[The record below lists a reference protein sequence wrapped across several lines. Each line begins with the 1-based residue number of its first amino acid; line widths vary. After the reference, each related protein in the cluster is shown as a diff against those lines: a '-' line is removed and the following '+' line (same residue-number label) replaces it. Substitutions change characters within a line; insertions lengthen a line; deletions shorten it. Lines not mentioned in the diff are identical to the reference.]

1 MLEKILIRKGAEAN
15 LYKSEYLGKEALIKE
30 RIPKNYRNAELD
42 SGIRKK
48 RAREEAQLLHNAKA
62 LGVRT
67 PLIYKIERESG
78 TIIME
83 FVSGKRMKDALN
95 EKNLNL
101 CKLLGNKIGILH
113 ANGIVHGDLTTSNI
127 IIHNGAPVFIDFGL
141 GFYSRKIEDFA
152 VDLLNFKK
160 TYNATHFNLP
170 KGWRL
175 ILRGYAEESGARA
188 RQVIKQIAEIEARA
202 RYL

>member
-1 MLEKILIRKGAEAN
+1 MHEKILLRQGAEAN
-15 LYKSEYLGKEALIKE
+15 LYKSQYLGKEALIKE

-42 SGIRKK
+42 SGIRRK
-48 RAREEAQLLHNAKA
+48 RTKEEAQLLHNAKA

-78 TIIME
+78 AIVME
-83 FVSGKRMKDALN
+83 FISGKRMKDALN
-95 EKNLNL
+95 GKNLNL
-101 CKLLGNKIGILH
+101 CRLLGNKIGILH
-113 ANGIVHGDLTTSNI
+113 SNGIVHGDLTTSNI
-127 IIHNGAPVFIDFGL
+127 IIHNNAPVFIDFGL

-152 VDLLNFKK
+152 ADLLNFKK

-170 KGWRL
+170 GGWEL
-175 ILRGYAEESGARA
+175 LLQGYMKTSGARA
-188 RQVIKQIAEIEARA
+188 KQVIKQVAEIEGRA

>member
-1 MLEKILIRKGAEAN
+1 MHEKILIRKGAEAN
-15 LYKSEYLGKEALIKE
+15 LYKSEYLGREALIKE
-30 RIPKNYRNAELD
+30 RIPKNYRDAGLD
-42 SGIRKK
+42 SGIRKRRTK
-48 RAREEAQLLHNAKA
+48 EEAQLLHDAKA

-67 PLIYKIERESG
+67 PVIYKIEREGSA
-78 TIIME
+78 IIME
-83 FVSGKRMKDALN
+83 FVPGKRMKDALN

-101 CKLLGNKIGILH
+101 CKLLGNKIGVLH

-141 GFYSRKIEDFA
+141 GIHSRKIEDFA

-160 TYNATHFNLP
+160 TYNATHYKLG
-170 KGWRL
+170 KGWNL
-175 ILRGYAEESGARA
+175 IVKGYIEERGNVGKEIVERIPKIEERG
-188 RQVIKQIAEIEARA
+188 

>member
-1 MLEKILIRKGAEAN
+1 MNEKILIRQGAEAN
-15 LYKSEYLGKEALIKE
+15 LYKSEYLGKDALIKE
-30 RIPKNYRNAELD
+30 RIPKSYRNAELD
-42 SGIRKK
+42 SEIRKK
-48 RAREEAQLLHNAKA
+48 RTKEEAQLLHNAKM

-67 PLIYKIERESG
+67 PLIYEIEREGSA
-78 TIIME
+78 IIME
-83 FVSGKRMKDALN
+83 FIEGKRMKDALN
-95 EKNLNL
+95 GKNLNL

-127 IIHNGAPVFIDFGL
+127 IIHNGAPTFIDFGL

-170 KGWRL
+170 GGWEL
-175 ILRGYAEESGARA
+175 LLRGYMKESGARA
-188 RQVIKQIAEIEARA
+188 KQVIKQVAEIEARA

>member
-1 MLEKILIRKGAEAN
+1 MNERILLRKGAEAD

-30 RIPKNYRNAELD
+30 RIPKNYRNSELD
-42 SGIRKK
+42 AEIRKK
-48 RAREEAQLLHNAKA
+48 RTKEEAQLLHNAKM

-67 PLIYKIERESG
+67 PLIYKIKRDGSA
-78 TIIME
+78 IIME
-83 FVSGKRMKDALN
+83 FIEGERMKDALN
-95 EKNLNL
+95 GKNLNL

-113 ANGIVHGDLTTSNI
+113 SNGIVHGDLTTSNI
-127 IIHNGAPVFIDFGL
+127 IIHNNAPIFIDFGL

-170 KGWRL
+170 KGWEL
-175 ILRGYAEESGARA
+175 LLQGYMKTSGARA
-188 RQVIKQIAEIEARA
+188 KQVIGQIGKIESRA

>member
-1 MLEKILIRKGAEAN
+1 MHEKILLRQGAEAN

-48 RAREEAQLLHNAKA
+48 RMREEAQLLHNAKA

-95 EKNLNL
+95 GKNLGL

-160 TYNATHFNLP
+160 TYNATHYKLG
-170 KGWRL
+170 KGWNL
-175 ILRGYAEESGARA
+175 IVKGYIEGRGNSGEKVVERIPKIEERG
-188 RQVIKQIAEIEARA
+188 

>member
-1 MLEKILIRKGAEAN
+1 MNEKILLRKGAEAN

-42 SGIRKK
+42 FGIRKRRTK
-48 RAREEAQLLHNAKA
+48 EEAQLLHNAKA

-67 PLIYKIERESG
+67 PLIYKIEREGSA
-78 TIIME
+78 IIME
-83 FVSGKRMKDALN
+83 FISGKRMKDALN
-95 EKNLNL
+95 GNNLNL

-127 IIHNGAPVFIDFGL
+127 IIHNGAPTFIDFGL
-141 GFYSRKIEDFA
+141 GYYSRKSEDFA

-160 TYNATHFNLP
+160 TYMATHYKLGGGWTLIVKGYIEERGNSGEKVVERIP
-170 KGWRL
+170 K
-175 ILRGYAEESGARA
+175 IEERG
-188 RQVIKQIAEIEARA
+188 